1 MKKLFERLCT
11 AAMLSAVLFAACTPS
26 EEDSPAPT
34 FPDPVEGVFDL
45 EAEGGNIKTITFNAN
60 YKWTVSIP
68 VESSTEFGI
77 LTEEG
82 HVLTSLSGPAGEGSV
97 QIVCLLDYQDLE
109 EHSVVVSMTMESETR
124 EIASFVLYSSTPVF
138 KFRMAE
144 FKGED
149 YTQSTDEES
158 AFEHVFV
165 DLPSDGKVPMVWS
178 AADAGYIAYVQV
190 EANFDTNIPNS
201 GLSVYENASSGRF
214 TEYKL
219 VCNTVNYDNA
229 DGVGYTFTVKSNIE
243 NYESNDCA
251 LLAPQFEP
259 LLEVRKAVVGEN
271 GNFQYGDV
279 YNWVYEDEP
288 LEQSSQI
295 DLVYRPDFNNAID
308 MYLLVKSNFPAT
320 VSGPKWLAVADPQAQ
335 TTSTDYVLENVY
347 QISADPAT
355 MTLAQETGTLSF
367 GFGTYSVSYGVAHD
381 DYSDLFT
388 IDHYEVP
395 TFNFDVA
402 GEFAAQEMGS
412 QEATVGLVSS
422 GDLDFYIFN
431 KTPYGNYQSK
441 NADWVTTEYSWQTG
455 TETVAAPVIQNNTLT
470 IDAAVNDGED
480 PREAIVVAYP
490 KAKASE
496 VEEWPSPEYFF
507 LNDYQN
513 GLKDEYAKYLCAYV
527 TQDGQAEPVEAV
539 GLDDMWPALQWDG
552 LITSFDVL
560 SDDGSDKLF
569 STFPDVPAYL
579 ITYEA
584 SFAQLPDYPFG
595 DNCEFTVNVKYD
607 SYKVYDA
614 SMKEIKTPA
623 SHWATLEESKW
634 APGNR
639 YLGVLTDKSM
649 KSESSYFVFFS
660 GSTAVAAI
668 KLDYTYD
675 DGSSSGGSI
684 VLEFDTMY
692 GQVDESVCQLTE
704 LTGGDKV
711 PEDIASCWCLTVNA
725 TTATAPGMVA
735 LKGLPEGGSWETK
748 TIDGIEINNWG
759 STVIYLSDPPK
770 SVDDYVRYMDASGN
784 YVLSLVFKV
793 NITE

>member
-1 MKKLFERLCT
+1 
-11 AAMLSAVLFAACTPS
+11 MLSAVLFAACTPS

-68 VESSTEFGI
+68 AESSTEFGI

-82 HVLTSLSGPAGEGSV
+82 DVLTSLSGPAGEGSV

-144 FKGED
+144 FKDGD

-178 AADAGYIAYVQV
+178 AAEAGYIAYVQV
-190 EANFDTNIPNS
+190 EANFDTQIPNS

-219 VCNTVNYDNA
+219 VCNTVNYDKA
-229 DGVGYTFTVKSNIE
+229 DGVGYTFTVNSKTE
-243 NYESNDCA
+243 NYEENNCA

-259 LLEVRKAVVGEN
+259 LLEVRKAVVGEE

-295 DLVYRPDFNNAID
+295 DLVYRPNFNNAID

-355 MTLAQETGTLSF
+355 MTLAQETGNLSF
-367 GFGTYSVSYGVAHD
+367 GFGTYSVSYVVAHE

-395 TFNFDVA
+395 TFNFDIA

-431 KTPYGNYQSK
+431 KTPYGNYQSR

-470 IDAAVNDGED
+470 IDAAANDGED

-496 VEEWPSPEYFF
+496 VEEWPAPEYFF

-527 TQDGQAEPVEAV
+527 TQDGQAEPVEAA
-539 GLDDMWPALQWDG
+539 GLDDMWTAMQWDG
-552 LITSFDVL
+552 LIASSL
-560 SDDGSDKLF
+560 SIPYGVTGNTAAKPWLVSMSSPMQPAMAITGIPSAEARF
-569 STFPDVPAYL
+569 RTAEGTFPMVVCLSILPSPVITRSAPAARLSKPTASSIISDPGTSLAPRYAARAPPSPPAAPAPFIVLMSCPHTFRVISANDSMPLSRSLTVSGPAPPRRSTGGAPGPDTAGTGRPPSGRCGRRTSRRRSGRSPQTPRRPHSVPRGYGAGP
-579 ITYEA
+579 A
-584 SFAQLPDYPFG
+584 GP
-595 DNCEFTVNVKYD
+595 C
-607 SYKVYDA
+607 
-614 SMKEIKTPA
+614 TPA
-623 SHWATLEESKW
+623 SPPA
-634 APGNR
+634 AP
-639 YLGVLTDKSM
+639 
-649 KSESSYFVFFS
+649 E
-660 GSTAVAAI
+660 AAPSPS
-668 KLDYTYD
+668 DR
-675 DGSSSGGSI
+675 
-684 VLEFDTMY
+684 F
-692 GQVDESVCQLTE
+692 
-704 LTGGDKV
+704 
-711 PEDIASCWCLTVNA
+711 
-725 TTATAPGMVA
+725 
-735 LKGLPEGGSWETK
+735 LPVVS
-748 TIDGIEINNWG
+748 
-759 STVIYLSDPPK
+759 P
-770 SVDDYVRYMDASGN
+770 
-784 YVLSLVFKV
+784 
-793 NITE
+793 

>member
-68 VESSTEFGI
+68 AESSTEFGI

-82 HVLTSLSGPAGEGSV
+82 DVLTSLSGPAGEASV
-97 QIVCLLDYQDLE
+97 QIVCLLDYQDLN

-124 EIASFVLYSSTPVF
+124 EIASFVLYSSNPVF

-144 FKGED
+144 FKDGD

-178 AADAGYIAYVQV
+178 AAEAGYVAYVQV
-190 EANFDTNIPNS
+190 EANFTTTIPQNS
-201 GLSVYENASSGRF
+201 SLTVTENASSGRF

-229 DGVGYTFTVKSNIE
+229 DGDGYIFTVQSETEIYE
-243 NYESNDCA
+243 NNDCA
-251 LLAPQFEP
+251 LLAPQFKP
-259 LLEVRKAVVGEN
+259 LLEVRKAVVGED

-288 LEQSSQI
+288 LEQSSKI
-295 DLVYRPDFNNAID
+295 DLVYRPDFKNAID

-355 MTLAQETGTLSF
+355 MTLAQETGNLSF
-367 GFGTYSVSYGVAHD
+367 EFGTYSVSYGVAHE
-381 DYSDLFT
+381 DYSELFT

-395 TFNFDVA
+395 TFNFDIA

-422 GDLDFYIFN
+422 GDLDFYVFS
-431 KTPYGNYQSK
+431 KTQYGYQPT
-441 NADWVTTEYSWQTG
+441 NADWVTTEYSWQNG

-470 IDAAVNDGED
+470 IDAAANDGED

-496 VEEWPSPEYFF
+496 LEDWPLPGYFF
-507 LNDYQN
+507 LNDN
-513 GLKDEYAKYLCAYV
+513 LDGLKDEYAKYLCAYV
-527 TQDGQAEPVEAV
+527 TQDGQAEPVEPV
-539 GLDDMWPALQWDG
+539 SLEEMWVALQADG
-552 LITSFDVL
+552 LVASFDVL
-560 SDDGSDKLF
+560 SDGADKLF

-614 SMKEIKTPA
+614 SMTEIKTPA
-623 SHWATLEESKW
+623 SHWVTLEESRT
-634 APGNR
+634 PGNK
-639 YLGVLTDKSM
+639 YLGVLTDKSV
-649 KSESSYFVFFS
+649 KSESAYFVFFE
-660 GSTAVAAI
+660 GSTAVAAVKI
-668 KLDYTYD
+668 DYTYG
-675 DGSSSGGSI
+675 DGSSEGGDGI

-711 PEDIASCWCLTVNA
+711 PADIASCWCLTVNA
-725 TTATAPGMVA
+725 TTDTAPAMVA

-748 TIDGIEINNWG
+748 TINGIEINNWG
-759 STVIYLSDPPK
+759 STVIYLPYPTGT
-770 SVDDYVRYMDASGN
+770 VDDYIRYMDASGK

>member
-68 VESSTEFGI
+68 AESSTEFGI

-82 HVLTSLSGPAGEGSV
+82 DVLTSLSGPAGEASV
-97 QIVCLLDYQDLE
+97 QIVCLLDYQDLN

-144 FKGED
+144 FKDGD

-178 AADAGYIAYVQV
+178 AAEAGYVAYVQV
-190 EANFDTNIPNS
+190 EANFTTTIPQNS
-201 GLSVYENASSGRF
+201 SLTVTENASSGRF

-243 NYESNDCA
+243 N
-251 LLAPQFEP
+251 
-259 LLEVRKAVVGEN
+259 
-271 GNFQYGDV
+271 
-279 YNWVYEDEP
+279 WVYEDEP

-308 MYLLVKSNFPAT
+308 MYLLVKSNFPVT

-381 DYSDLFT
+381 NYSDLFT

-395 TFNFDVA
+395 TFNFDIA
-402 GEFAAQEMGS
+402 GEFAAQETGS

-422 GDLDFYIFN
+422 GDLDFYVFS
-431 KTPYGNYQSK
+431 KTQYGYQPT
-441 NADWVTTEYSWQTG
+441 NADWVTTEYSWQNG

-470 IDAAVNDGED
+470 IDAAANDGED

-496 VEEWPSPEYFF
+496 LEDWPLPGYFF
-507 LNDYQN
+507 LNDN
-513 GLKDEYAKYLCAYV
+513 LDGLKDEYAKYLCAYV

-614 SMKEIKTPA
+614 SMTEIKTPA
-623 SHWATLEESKW
+623 SHWVTLEESEYE
-634 APGNR
+634 PGNK
-639 YLGVLTDKSM
+639 YLGVLTDKSV
-649 KSESSYFVFFS
+649 KSESAYFVFFE
-660 GSTAVAAI
+660 GSTAVAAVKI
-668 KLDYTYD
+668 DYTYD
-675 DGSSSGGSI
+675 DGSSSGGDI

-692 GQVDESVCQLTE
+692 GQVDESICQLTE

-711 PEDIASCWCLTVNA
+711 PADIASCWCLTVNA
-725 TTATAPGMVA
+725 TTATAPAMVA

-784 YVLSLVFKV
+784 YVLSLVFKI